1 MMLKQKKSYKK
12 VIVGLIKK
20 QQNSESAVKEFI
32 KRCPDDMDEQFNA
45 LVEKVRKLEIKL
57 QKRR

>member
-1 MMLKQKKSYKK
+1 M
-12 VIVGLIKK
+12 IVGLIKK